1 LNEPIAPIL
10 EFDPDTNSILN
21 PQIYGMKSPLPATGV
36 MCFFQDVIKR
46 LLKQKKLE
54 KIGFFKSELGKL
66 PVYKCMF
73 KGQKVFAVQAGLGAP
88 FSAGILERLIARGAK
103 NVVVCGGCGVLQNQ
117 LAVGHLIIL
126 EGAIRDEGTSY
137 HYLPYSREVQAH
149 PIMINALV
157 KVLKKRNYPYL
168 IGKSWTTDASFRE
181 TPGKRKSRL
190 DEGCLVVE
198 MEAAALFAVAQFR
211 KIAIGEIVYC
221 GDLVVPEGWDER
233 EWIKRTDVRENLFW
247 LSVEAACSSGVTCR

>member
-1 LNEPIAPIL
+1 
-10 EFDPDTNSILN
+10 
-21 PQIYGMKSPLPATGV
+21 
-36 MCFFQDVIKR
+36 
-46 LLKQKKLE
+46 
-54 KIGFFKSELGKL
+54 
-66 PVYKCMF
+66 
-73 KGQKVFAVQAGLGAP
+73 LGAP

-103 NVVVCGGCGVLQNQ
+103 KVVVCGGCGVLQNE

-126 EGAIRDEGTSY
+126 KSAIRDEGTSY
-137 HYLPYSREVQAH
+137 HYLPSSREVPSH
-149 PIMINALV
+149 PNMIKAIE

-181 TPGKRKSRL
+181 TPGKREIRVE
-190 DEGCLVVE
+190 EGCLVVE

-233 EWIKRTDVRENLFW
+233 EWIKRADVRENLFW
-247 LSVEAACSSGVTCR
+247 LSVEAACVGGETCR